1 MPSMLM
7 NRTAKVSTGR
17 VQPASR
23 KALIARAAIELKP
36 LPYAME
42 AFEPL
47 LSKES
52 FEFHWGEFDEH
63 VAVALIL

>member
-1 MPSMLM
+1 MSSMLM
-7 NRTAKVSTGR
+7 NRSSKVATGR
-17 VQPASR
+17 AQPASR
-23 KALIARAAIELKP
+23 KALVARAAIELKP

-52 FEFHWGEFDEH
+52 FEFHWGG
-63 VAVALIL
+63 